1 MNPADMQAES
11 YVEAVALL
19 LTFEL
24 SLNKPISCLSPLR
37 GPANPRND
45 GLGNVLL
52 QGTLAFLS
60 ELLYGW
66 FVIGLLGD
74 FGASFQLVPL
84 LLMKKSC

>member
-11 YVEAVALL
+11 YMEAVALL

-37 GPANPRND
+37 GPADPRND

-52 QGTLAFLS
+52 QGTLA
-60 ELLYGW
+60 LYGW

-74 FGASFQLVPL
+74 FGASFQLVTL